1 MPDYAQPA
9 VKKLVDAGA
18 LAGTGTVDGVKQ
30 LNLSYDLVRTIVILD
45 RMGAFDKKEAAAAP
59 KTTAAPKVTGAKTGT
74 VKPNIK

>member
-45 RMGAFDKKEAAAAP
+45 RMGAFDKKEKAAP
-59 KTTAAPKVTGAKTGT
+59 TVKTTKA
-74 VKPNIK
+74 NIK

>member
-1 MPDYAQPA
+1 MPEYAQPA

-18 LAGTGTVDGVKQ
+18 LTGTGTVDGVKQ

-45 RMGAFDKKEAAAAP
+45 RIGAFDKKEAA
-59 KTTAAPKVTGAKTGT
+59 PKVTSAKTGT